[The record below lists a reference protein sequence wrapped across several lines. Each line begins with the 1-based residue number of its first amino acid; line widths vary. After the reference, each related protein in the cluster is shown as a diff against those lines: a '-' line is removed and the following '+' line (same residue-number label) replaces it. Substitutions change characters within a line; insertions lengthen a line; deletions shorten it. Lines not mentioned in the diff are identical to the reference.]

1 MHTHIIGLKG
11 QQGIHG
17 LTGPQGPRGFT
28 GRKGQKGDR
37 GYQGI
42 QGQSGG
48 QGPMGPTG
56 RKGQKGERGVN
67 GVRGPPGSSTGGV
80 VYTRWGRTTCPS
92 TSGTQLLY
100 AGRAAGSFYDQ
111 SGGGANYLCLPEQ
124 PQYSTY
130 TAGSQGGRAYLYG
143 AEYQTG
149 NGYANS
155 PLRSF
160 HDHNVPCAVCYTSTR
175 ETVVM
180 IPARLTCPSSW
191 TREYYG
197 YLMAERYSHNRS
209 TFECVDRYPQSVPGS
224 IANTNGAL
232 FYHTEVGCSHG
243 IPCPPYDT
251 QKKLT
256 CVVCTK

>member
-1 MHTHIIGLKG
+1 M
-11 QQGIHG
+11 
-17 LTGPQGPRGFT
+17 
-28 GRKGQKGDR
+28 
-37 GYQGI
+37 
-42 QGQSGG
+42 
-48 QGPMGPTG
+48 
-56 RKGQKGERGVN
+56 
-67 GVRGPPGSSTGGV
+67 

-100 AGRAAGSFYDQ
+100 AGRAAGSHYSEQ
-111 SGGGANYLCLPEQ
+111 GGGANYLCLPDQ

-130 TAGSQGGRAYLYG
+130 TAGTQTGRAYLYG

-149 NGYANS
+149 GGATYNG
-155 PLRSF
+155 PLHSF

-191 TREYYG
+191 TLEYYG
-197 YLMAERYSHNRS
+197 YLMAERYIPNHHR
-209 TFECVDRYPQSVPGS
+209 TMFECVDQSPQSVPGS
-224 IANTNGAL
+224 IADTNGVL
-232 FYHTEVGCSHG
+232 FCHTEVKCNHG

-251 QKKLT
+251 QKEVT